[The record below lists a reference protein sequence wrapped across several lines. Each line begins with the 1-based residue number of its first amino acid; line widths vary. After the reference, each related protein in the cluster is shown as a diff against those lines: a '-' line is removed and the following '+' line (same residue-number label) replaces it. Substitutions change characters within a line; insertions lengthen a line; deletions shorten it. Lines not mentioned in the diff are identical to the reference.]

1 MCNELDPAEVE
12 RLVLNHLAA
21 YQMLH
26 RFANV
31 KRGERIVFY
40 LAMSGTGT
48 SQLQHK
54 KLAELVMYG
63 TTRWEYGIV
72 SDLDEMRTFA

>member
-1 MCNELDPAEVE
+1 M
-12 RLVLNHLAA
+12 RGYQIAA

-31 KRGERIVFY
+31 KRGEWVVFY

-54 KLAELVMYG
+54 KLAELVVYG
-63 TTRWEYGIV
+63 VVFRRKNEIV